1 VASAGRSLTGAT
13 WDRLDGRFRRFPLGR
28 RKVGHVALTGEPL
41 GIRDLEA
48 DAPWLVDRD
57 WAADEGIRGFE
68 GQPLSY
74 RGETLGVL
82 GVFTRDPWEDE
93 ELEWLR
99 VIADHAATAIVNA
112 RAFEEIQRLRELAE
126 QEKVYLREELRDV
139 QAFGSI
145 VGTSDALKQVLQ
157 QVEMVAPT
165 DANVLILGESGTGK
179 ELIAHEIHAR
189 SPRSDK
195 AMVRVNCPSIPKDLF
210 ESEFFGHTKGAF
222 TGALKQRA
230 GRFELADGG
239 TLFLDEVS
247 EIPVE
252 LQSKLLRVLQEGQFE
267 RVGSERT
274 VEVDVRIVAATNRDL
289 REAIEVGAF
298 REDLYYRLNVF
309 PISLAP
315 LRERKD
321 DIPLLVAHFLEL
333 VARDL
338 NLPVPDVTMT
348 DIEEL
353 QNYDWPGNVRELR
366 NVIERAVV
374 ASRLGTLRFDV
385 PKADAAAVAQG
396 SAATGTPA
404 AGGVLTD
411 DEVRRIERDNTLAA
425 LKRSDWKVY
434 GEGGAAELL
443 GIKPTTLKSRMQKM
457 GLQRRGSEATAAAED
472 EPMRRAAR
480 GNSLGDVVKEHILRV
495 LEHNDGNKSKTA
507 RDLGIDPKTLYKR
520 LREYGILPPSE

>member
-1 VASAGRSLTGAT
+1 
-13 WDRLDGRFRRFPLGR
+13 
-28 RKVGHVALTGEPL
+28 
-41 GIRDLEA
+41 
-48 DAPWLVDRD
+48 
-57 WAADEGIRGFE
+57 
-68 GQPLSY
+68 
-74 RGETLGVL
+74 
-82 GVFTRDPWEDE
+82 
-93 ELEWLR
+93 
-99 VIADHAATAIVNA
+99 
-112 RAFEEIQRLRELAE
+112 
-126 QEKVYLREELRDV
+126 
-139 QAFGSI
+139 
-145 VGTSDALKQVLQ
+145 
-157 QVEMVAPT
+157 
-165 DANVLILGESGTGK
+165 
-179 ELIAHEIHAR
+179 
-189 SPRSDK
+189 
-195 AMVRVNCPSIPKDLF
+195 
-210 ESEFFGHTKGAF
+210 
-222 TGALKQRA
+222 
-230 GRFELADGG
+230 
-239 TLFLDEVS
+239 
-247 EIPVE
+247 
-252 LQSKLLRVLQEGQFE
+252 
-267 RVGSERT
+267 
-274 VEVDVRIVAATNRDL
+274 
-289 REAIEVGAF
+289 
-298 REDLYYRLNVF
+298 
-309 PISLAP
+309 
-315 LRERKD
+315 
-321 DIPLLVAHFLEL
+321 
-333 VARDL
+333 
-338 NLPVPDVTMT
+338 MT